1 METKRTQK
9 VWLVMGISLMVLGL
23 MISLSSAVFES
34 TLTFSEYGGVIIESN
49 NEVNVQ
55 DSKIA
60 RAGSAIASAGT
71 SPASP
76 IVMASTNP
84 LPLAST
90 GVAKG
95 NWYYKVDIYS
105 IAGKTP
111 ATQVFKVELYRWSS
125 TNNDYTL
132 VTTLYIKSTASPT
145 NTEGVRLYFDMGS
158 SNPESSEAFMVTVS
172 RV

>member
-9 VWLVMGISLMVLGL
+9 VWLVVGISLMVLGL

-34 TLTFSEYGGVIIESN
+34 TVTFSEYGGVIIESN
-49 NEVNVQ
+49 EEVSAQNPR
-55 DSKIA
+55 IA
-60 RAGSAIASAGT
+60 KAGSAVTSAGT

-76 IVMASTNP
+76 IVMASTDP

-90 GVAKG
+90 GVPKG
-95 NWYYKVDIYS
+95 NWYYGIDVYS

-111 ATQVFKVELYRWSS
+111 ANQVFKVELYRWSS
-125 TNNDYTL
+125 TSNDYTL
-132 VTTLYIKSTASPT
+132 VSTLYTKSTASPAS
-145 NTEGVRLYFDMGS
+145 NEGVRLYFDVGS
-158 SNPESSEAFMVTVS
+158 SKPSSSEAFMATVS